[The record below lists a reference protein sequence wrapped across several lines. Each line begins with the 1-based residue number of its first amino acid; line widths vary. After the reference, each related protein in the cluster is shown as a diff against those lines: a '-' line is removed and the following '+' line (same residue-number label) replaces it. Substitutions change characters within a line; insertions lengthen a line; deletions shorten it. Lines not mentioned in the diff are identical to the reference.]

1 MKIFLAL
8 KRSIGCLSGISIYMV
23 AKTAARIANFFVRRQ
38 ELNSDTKNI
47 MRPLFPFLDLERI
60 RIKSGST
67 LPANW
72 FRRKAKFV
80 AITFGYTIY
89 CTGKK
94 MQSTNMSLNVI
105 MHELVHADQI
115 RKRDN
120 SEIKFASDYG
130 KGYLNTGNYRHN
142 PLEEEAFDFV
152 NLHHLIES

>member
-1 MKIFLAL
+1 MKTFLTL
-8 KRSIGCLSGISIYMV
+8 KGSIGCVSGISIYLV
-23 AKTAARIANFFVRRQ
+23 AKAAARIANIFVRRH

-47 MRPLFPFLDLERI
+47 MRPLFPYLDLERI

-67 LPANW
+67 LPPNW
-72 FRRKAKFV
+72 FRRRAKFV

-89 CTGKK
+89 CTGIE

-105 MHELVHADQI
+105 MHELVHAEQI

-120 SEIKFASDYG
+120 SEMKFASDYG
-130 KGYLNTGNYRHN
+130 KGYLHTGNYRQN

-152 NLHHLIES
+152 NLHHLI